1 MKVSRFPSSNPLER
15 RVRSAGWPI
24 PLPLHLLPMF
34 LVLLALAQLLA
45 SRTALAIDPEDV
57 KEYGEVFMIS
67 AQAPDR
73 ERVELT
79 WEIAKD
85 YYLYNNRFLAF
96 STNTPGIT
104 LGQPRLPKGKISF
117 DELLGEEVEK
127 YTGKVTVEIPLQQV
141 MAGLSGFQLRVR
153 SQGCLENMLCYP
165 PTEQVVLVGLPGGD
179 PNAVDPLL
187 DKAAAVESVKQDVL
201 ADPEGAQPAMDAAP
215 VAAHRGLDELNAA
228 LKVTPGTPAEPSLA
242 APDSAVA
249 PAQDALEAEQ
259 AFVYEAIGLSPETA
273 LVRFTA
279 QPGYYLYR
287 NHFTFQV
294 VDGEGFEIREVELP
308 AGVIKD
314 DPEFGPVPVIYG
326 QVEIPV
332 RFTRPAGPVL
342 TISLQANFQGCRDGD
357 ICYPPQS
364 RVVSFEMPAAL
375 QAYGNPQIP
384 PASAEIP
391 ARSVEAA
398 VNPAGVT
405 GSESN
410 AAAPANPAT
419 RSTAQ
424 AAPVSEQDRLASL
437 LTANPSR
444 ALFAFFIAGILLAFT
459 PCVFPMVPILSGI
472 IAGQGDALT
481 PLKAFWLSLVY
492 VLAMA
497 VTYTVAG
504 VLAGL
509 FGQNL
514 QAVFQNPW
522 IISAFVL
529 VFVALAL
536 SMFGF
541 FELQLPGRLQTR
553 LSEMSGRQQGG
564 SLLGVAVMGF
574 LSALIVGPCV
584 APPLMAALI
593 VIGASGDA
601 WLGGS
606 ALFALSLGMGLPLIA
621 FGVSA
626 GKLVPRAGAWMVVVK
641 NVFGVGLLALA
652 IWMLERIL
660 PGGIIM
666 LLWGV
671 LAIACGIYLGAFD
684 ALSAPV
690 SGWKRLW
697 KSFGLVLVLMGA
709 VEIIGA
715 AAGGDYWLRPLESFR
730 RGEAVAENQAQ
741 SSFGRI
747 KSLAELRSGVAAA
760 QASGKVTLLDF
771 YADWCVEC
779 IRMERNTFHEPEV
792 QALLA
797 AMQPLQAD
805 VTANDETD
813 QQLMREFGII
823 GPPAILFFDRAG
835 QEMKAWR
842 LVGYFPPE
850 EFAAHLESV
859 LAAQ

>member
-1 MKVSRFPSSNPLER
+1 MTRKNLQHSRLVS
-15 RVRSAGWPI
+15 
-24 PLPLHLLPMF
+24 
-34 LVLLALAQLLA
+34 LALLFFGLLISTLA
-45 SRTALAIDPEDV
+45 AAIDPEDV
-57 KEYGEVFMIS
+57 RDYGDVFVIS
-67 AQAPDR
+67 AVAADR
-73 ERVELT
+73 QQVELS
-79 WEIAKD
+79 WDIAPD

-96 STNTPGIT
+96 STTTSGVE

-127 YTGKVTVEIPLQQV
+127 YTGEITVRIPLAQV
-141 MAGLSGFQLRVR
+141 MAGLNGLQLRVR
-153 SQGCLENMLCYP
+153 SQGCLQDVLCYP
-165 PTEQVVLVGLPGGD
+165 PTEQVVLVGLPADGASALSD
-179 PNAVDPLL
+179 LL
-187 DKAAAVESVKQDVL
+187 ETDD
-201 ADPEGAQPAMDAAP
+201 AQPLIDEAPAAP
-215 VAAHRGLDELNAA
+215 HSALAELNAA
-228 LKVTPGTPAEPSLA
+228 LHSPAELSLGA
-242 APDSAVA
+242 DPEKE
-249 PAQDALEAEQ
+249 PALEAEQ
-259 AFVYEAIGLSPETA
+259 AFVYETIGLSAETA

-287 NHFTFQV
+287 DQFKFRVLQ
-294 VDGEGFEIREVELP
+294 GEGFEVREVELP
-308 AGVIKD
+308 EGVIKD
-314 DPEFGPVPVIYG
+314 DPEFGPVPVIYD

-332 RFTRPAGPVL
+332 RFNRPAGPAQ
-342 TISLQANFQGCRDGD
+342 TITLQAEFQGCRDGD

-364 RVVSFEMPAAL
+364 RPLSFEMPAAQ
-375 QAYGNPQIP
+375 QAFVGQVAAQVAEPSAPVRPTDAAASNAAGD
-384 PASAEIP
+384 PASA
-391 ARSVEAA
+391 A
-398 VNPAGVT
+398 VR
-405 GSESN
+405 
-410 AAAPANPAT
+410 AAARAAA
-419 RSTAQ
+419 RV
-424 AAPVSEQDRLASL
+424 APVSEQDRLASL
-437 LTANPSR
+437 LTDNPAR
-444 ALFAFFIAGILLAFT
+444 ALIAFFIAGILLAFT

-472 IAGQGDALT
+472 IAGQGEQLT
-481 PLKAFWLSLVY
+481 SLKAFWLSLVY

-522 IISAFVL
+522 III
-529 VFVALAL
+529 ALAF

-553 LSEMSGRQQGG
+553 LAEISGKQQGG

-593 VIGASGDA
+593 VISASGDA

-626 GKLVPRAGAWMVVVK
+626 GKLVPRAGAWMEAVK

-666 LLWGV
+666 LMWGV
-671 LAIACGIYLGAFD
+671 LLIGCGVYLGAFE
-684 ALSAPV
+684 ALQAGV

-697 KSFGLVLVLMGA
+697 KSLGLVLLLLGA
-709 VEIIGA
+709 LEIIGA
-715 AAGGDYWLRPLESFR
+715 AAGGDYWLRPLEAFKGSR
-730 RGEAVAENQAQ
+730 QTVAEKEQAA
-741 SSFGRI
+741 FGRI
-747 KSLAELRSGVAAA
+747 KSLEDLQLAVQQAN
-760 QASGKVTLLDF
+760 ASGQGAMLDF

-779 IRMERNTFHEPEV
+779 IRMERNTFHEQEV
-792 QALLA
+792 QSLLSGLQA
-797 AMQPLQAD
+797 LQAD
-805 VTANDETD
+805 VTPNDEID

-823 GPPAILFFDRAG
+823 GPPAILFFDRNG
-835 QEMKAWR
+835 NEMKDWR

-850 EFAAHLESV
+850 EFAVHLKAV

>member
-1 MKVSRFPSSNPLER
+1 V
-15 RVRSAGWPI
+15 
-24 PLPLHLLPMF
+24 
-34 LVLLALAQLLA
+34 
-45 SRTALAIDPEDV
+45 
-57 KEYGEVFMIS
+57 
-67 AQAPDR
+67 
-73 ERVELT
+73 
-79 WEIAKD
+79 
-85 YYLYNNRFLAF
+85 
-96 STNTPGIT
+96 
-104 LGQPRLPKGKISF
+104 SF

-127 YTGKVTVEIPLQQV
+127 YTGKVTVVIPLQHV
-141 MAGLSGFQLRVR
+141 MAGLSGFQLRVK
-153 SQGCLENMLCYP
+153 SQGCLENVLCYP

-187 DKAAAVESVKQDVL
+187 ESGAAVESAASEVL
-201 ADPEGAQPAMDAAP
+201 ADPAAAAPAMDAAP
-215 VAAHRGLDELNAA
+215 VTGHRGLDELNAA
-228 LKVTPGTPAEPSLA
+228 LRNPPTTTA
-242 APDSAVA
+242 DSAEADLA

-279 QPGYYLYR
+279 QEGYYLYR
-287 NHFTFQV
+287 NHFTFRV
-294 VDGEGFEIREVELP
+294 VEGEGFEIREVELP

-314 DPEFGPVPVIYG
+314 DPEFGPVPVIFG

-342 TISLQANFQGCRDGD
+342 NISLQANFQGCRDGD

-364 RVVSFEMPAAL
+364 RVVSFEMPAAQ
-375 QAYGNPQIP
+375 QAYGNPLAKP
-384 PASAEIP
+384 DANEALAPARTEPLPAATAVLPENRKSPAS
-391 ARSVEAA
+391 
-398 VNPAGVT
+398 
-405 GSESN
+405 
-410 AAAPANPAT
+410 
-419 RSTAQ
+419 
-424 AAPVSEQDRLASL
+424 AAPVSEQDRLARL
-437 LTANPSR
+437 LTDNPSR

-472 IAGQGDALT
+472 IAGQGAALT
-481 PLKAFWLSLVY
+481 PLKAFWMSLVY

-497 VTYTVAG
+497 LTYTVAG

-522 IISAFVL
+522 IIGGFVL
-529 VFVALAL
+529 VFIALAL

-553 LSEMSGRQQGG
+553 LSEVSGKQQGG
-564 SLLGVAVMGF
+564 SLVGVAVMGF

-660 PGGIIM
+660 PGAIIM

-684 ALSAPV
+684 ALVAPV

-697 KSFGLVLVLMGA
+697 KSFGLVLVLLGA

-730 RGEAVAENQAQ
+730 GGKATAVSQQQ
-741 SSFGRI
+741 SAFGRI
-747 KSLAELRSGVAAA
+747 KSLDDLRAGVAAA
-760 QASGKVTLLDF
+760 QASGKVTMLDF

-805 VTANDETD
+805 VTANDEID

-842 LVGYFPPE
+842 LVGYFPPQ
-850 EFAAHLESV
+850 EFAGHLESV